1 MKNILI
7 CIVADDNLQCPVSII
22 VSLIEEDG
30 FNEPKF
36 VVKLCDMLMRVYS
49 DNRMCEEAVGVF
61 DYMEKNGFEIE
72 ERSCFVLLLAL
83 KKCDRVES
91 CFEFFRQMVESDVEI
106 TVYAMTSVIDGL
118 CRRGEVERGRE
129 LMAEIVGRG
138 IKPNVIT
145 YNTFVNAYVERKD
158 FRGVNEEHSC
168 ASQYK
173 PHATVSSDTE
183 LFLVPGLP
191 HPVYITMSQ
200 MPVRFF
206 GNLGLHEFFE
216 KFMEAERDISGIGV
230 KTGLAWGEEENIGVL
245 VDRDHVEEV
254 VTRLMGESEAV
265 QGMRNRVS
273 KLSKLAMAAISKGG
287 SSYVNM
293 VLLIEDLLNLRRDRL
308 SKSE

>member
-1 MKNILI
+1 MSIAKLLKIFNKATTSLLSNLNSHIIHLVLSNPHVPPRSCLSFFKFLQKNQSLTPQKPDLRAHVTLVCRLYGARKFTKMKNILI

-138 IKPNVIT
+138 IKPNIEEANKLSEEMCKKGIKADVHVYTSIISW
-145 YNTFVNAYVERKD
+145 NFRLGNMKKAFVLFDELNERD
-158 FRGVNEEHSC
+158 
-168 ASQYK
+168 
-173 PHATVSSDTE
+173 
-183 LFLVPGLP
+183 LVPNVHTYGAL
-191 HPVYITMSQ
+191 INGSCKAGQ
-200 MPVRFF
+200 ME
-206 GNLGLHEFFE
+206 L
-216 KFMEAERDISGIGV
+216 
-230 KTGLAWGEEENIGVL
+230 
-245 VDRDHVEEV
+245 
-254 VTRLMGESEAV
+254 
-265 QGMRNRVS
+265 
-273 KLSKLAMAAISKGG
+273 
-287 SSYVNM
+287 
-293 VLLIEDLLNLRRDRL
+293 
-308 SKSE
+308 